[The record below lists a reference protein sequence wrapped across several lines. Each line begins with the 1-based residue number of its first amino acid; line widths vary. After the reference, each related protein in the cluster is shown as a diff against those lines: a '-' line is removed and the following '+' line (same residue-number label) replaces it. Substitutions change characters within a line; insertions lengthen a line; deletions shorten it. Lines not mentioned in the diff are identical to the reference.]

1 MLNDKER
8 IIDRVLIST
17 INEKEID
24 VSHIYFTYRK
34 EIKFSIVLSII
45 RRQRLKL

>member
-1 MLNDKER
+1 MLVLILNDKER

-24 VSHIYFTYRK
+24 VSHIYCILRIERK
-34 EIKFSIVLSII
+34 LNF
-45 RRQRLKL
+45 Q